1 MFVKKETENP
11 LVVSLSLL
19 LPILLLTGSN
29 NLLNSALIC
38 HNLHFQSISQYPRKP
53 LQNRAF
59 RGKTRRTKTMIK
71 ILFICHGNIC
81 RSPMSEF
88 VLKDMVEQR
97 GLTEQFE
104 IASAATSTEEIWN
117 GKGNPIYPPA
127 QAELKKH
134 GIGKTAYTNFAG
146 KRARQV
152 TKEDYHHYDYLLCAD
167 TNNIR
172 NTERITGA
180 DTEGKIHLLLDYADE
195 LQEDSQLQTKNKS
208 SNSISRTISRR
219 GKSIADPW
227 YSGDFTQTWNDVVAG
242 CTGFLNYLKN
252 VHKI

>member
-1 MFVKKETENP
+1 
-11 LVVSLSLL
+11 
-19 LPILLLTGSN
+19 
-29 NLLNSALIC
+29 
-38 HNLHFQSISQYPRKP
+38 
-53 LQNRAF
+53 
-59 RGKTRRTKTMIK
+59 MIK

-117 GKGNPIYPPA
+117 GRGNPIYPPA

-152 TKEDYHHYDYLLCAD
+152 TKEDYNHYDYLLCAD

-180 DTEGKIHLLLDYADE
+180 DTEGKIHLLLDVADE
-195 LQEDSQLQTKNKS
+195 PHKDSS
-208 SNSISRTISRR
+208 R

-242 CTGFLNYLKN
+242 CTGFLNYLKY
-252 VHKI
+252 VHKT

>member
-1 MFVKKETENP
+1 MPRCQQNHTFHKFPKFLAKQGISGQNKEKQNYDKNTFH
-11 LVVSLSLL
+11 
-19 LPILLLTGSN
+19 LPRQHLPFPNVRI
-29 NLLNSALIC
+29 
-38 HNLHFQSISQYPRKP
+38 R
-53 LQNRAF
+53 
-59 RGKTRRTKTMIK
+59 IK
-71 ILFICHGNIC
+71 RHGGTAWLD
-81 RSPMSEF
+81 R
-88 VLKDMVEQR
+88 
-97 GLTEQFE
+97 
-104 IASAATSTEEIWN
+104 
-117 GKGNPIYPPA
+117 GNPIYPPA

-195 LQEDSQLQTKNKS
+195 LQEGSQLQTKNKS

>member
-1 MFVKKETENP
+1 MLQMAAEKR
-11 LVVSLSLL
+11 LL
-19 LPILLLTGSN
+19 KGVYM
-29 NLLNSALIC
+29 
-38 HNLHFQSISQYPRKP
+38 SIRV
-53 LQNRAF
+53 
-59 RGKTRRTKTMIK
+59 
-71 ILFICHGNIC
+71 LFICHGNIC

-195 LQEDSQLQTKNKS
+195 LQEGSQLQTKNKS
-208 SNSISRTISRR
+208 SNSISQTISRR

-242 CTGFLNYLKN
+242 CTGFLNYLKK

>member
-1 MFVKKETENP
+1 MLNFAMIC
-11 LVVSLSLL
+11 LVTDH
-19 LPILLLTGSN
+19 PAKN
-29 NLLNSALIC
+29 
-38 HNLHFQSISQYPRKP
+38 RKCQEP

-59 RGKTRRTKTMIK
+59 QRKKEQTETMIK
-71 ILFICHGNIC
+71 VLFICHGNIC

-195 LQEDSQLQTKNKS
+195 LQEGSQLQTKNKS
-208 SNSISRTISRR
+208 SNSISQTISRR

>member
-1 MFVKKETENP
+1 MEK
-11 LVVSLSLL
+11 
-19 LPILLLTGSN
+19 
-29 NLLNSALIC
+29 
-38 HNLHFQSISQYPRKP
+38 
-53 LQNRAF
+53 
-59 RGKTRRTKTMIK
+59 IK
-71 ILFICHGNIC
+71 VLFICHGNIC

-195 LQEDSQLQTKNKS
+195 LQEGSQLQTKNKS
-208 SNSISRTISRR
+208 SNSISQTIIRR

-242 CTGFLNYLKN
+242 CKGFLNYLKN